1 MSTMRGILATGIAGA
16 VFALAGCS
24 GLNADNADNES
35 APASEASVAS
45 VAETD
50 PVKANEQQDKGQH
63 DKAEQGQA
71 QQGQAQQGQAAA
83 GGENANIAAG
93 ANGANG
99 AAGQAAAPAP
109 DPQAGGQCGEPDA
122 HAAVAANVG
131 QLAPNLEWN
140 PDTAIADY
148 DPCAD
153 LSWAAVTVTGATA
166 SSPYHIMLFHKGEF
180 LGTATAQPY
189 GFAPEINRASERQMD
204 VTYRWPQDGDANA
217 NPTGSSFAS
226 FAWNPVTEQIDM
238 AGNVPPA

>member
-1 MSTMRGILATGIAGA
+1 MSTMRGILATGIADA

-50 PVKANEQQDKGQH
+50 PVKANEQQDKGQQ
-63 DKAEQGQA
+63 D
-71 QQGQAQQGQAAA
+71 QAAA
-83 GGENANIAAG
+83 GGESANIAAG
-93 ANGANG
+93 ANNANG

-189 GFAPEINRASERQMD
+189 GFAPEINRASGRQMD

>member
-16 VFALAGCS
+16 VLALAGCS
-24 GLNADNADNES
+24 GQTGNEDNN
-35 APASEASVAS
+35 
-45 VAETD
+45 
-50 PVKANEQQDKGQH
+50 
-63 DKAEQGQA
+63 
-71 QQGQAQQGQAAA
+71 
-83 GGENANIAAG
+83 
-93 ANGANG
+93 ANG
-99 AAGQAAAPAP
+99 AADATVPASQSTAGTLEEVSAADSDAQDSAESQPGDNQPGDNAGNSPAAEAGAAGNPAAAPVP

-122 HAAVAANVG
+122 HAAVAASVG

-166 SSPYHIMLFHKGEF
+166 SSPYHIMLFHQGEY
-180 LGTATAQPY
+180 LGTATAEPY
-189 GFAPEINRASERQMD
+189 GFAPEITRASDRQMD

-226 FAWNPVTEQIDM
+226 FAWNPVTEEIEM

>member
-35 APASEASVAS
+35 APASEASMAS

-50 PVKANEQQDKGQH
+50 PVNANEQQDKGEQ
-63 DKAEQGQA
+63 DKGQQDQAE
-71 QQGQAQQGQAAA
+71 QGQAAA

-93 ANGANG
+93 ANGA
-99 AAGQAAAPAP
+99 AGEAAAPAP

-189 GFAPEINRASERQMD
+189 GFAPEINRASGRQMD

-226 FAWNPVTEQIDM
+226 FAWNPVTEEIEM

>member
-1 MSTMRGILATGIAGA
+1 MRGILVTGIAGA

-45 VAETD
+45 IAETG
-50 PVKANEQQDKGQH
+50 PAKANEQQDKGQH
-63 DKAEQGQA
+63 DRGQHDKTEQGQV
-71 QQGQAQQGQAAA
+71 QQGQAAA
-83 GGENANIAAG
+83 GGKNASNAAS
-93 ANGANG
+93 ANG
-99 AAGQAAAPAP
+99 AAGEAGAPAP
-109 DPQAGGQCGEPDA
+109 DPQARGQCGEPDA

-189 GFAPEINRASERQMD
+189 GFAPEINRASGRQMD
-204 VTYRWPQDGDANA
+204 VIYRWPQDGDANA

-226 FAWNPVTEQIDM
+226 FAWNPVTEEIEM